1 MINGD
6 ITMPYEDPIKE
17 YLDEDPERRV
27 KLFYIYTRIMIVS
40 TFLIA
45 FGVIVFILLTFHII

>member
-1 MINGD
+1 
-6 ITMPYEDPIKE
+6 MPNYEDPLKD
-17 YLDEDPERRV
+17 YLDKDPERRV

-45 FGVIVFILLTFHII
+45 FGVIMFILLEFGII

>member
-1 MINGD
+1 
-6 ITMPYEDPIKE
+6 MPYQDPIKE

-45 FGVIVFILLTFHII
+45 FGVIVYILLTFVII

>member
-1 MINGD
+1 
-6 ITMPYEDPIKE
+6 MPYEDPLKE

-27 KLFYIYTRIMIVS
+27 NLFYIYTRIMIVS

-45 FGVIVFILLTFHII
+45 FGVMVYILITLKII

>member
-1 MINGD
+1 
-6 ITMPYEDPIKE
+6 MPNYEDPLKD

-27 KLFYIYTRIMIVS
+27 KLFYIYTRIMIIS

-45 FGVIVFILLTFHII
+45 FGVIMFILLEFGII

>member
-1 MINGD
+1 
-6 ITMPYEDPIKE
+6 MPYENPLKE

-45 FGVIVFILLTFHII
+45 FGVMVYILLTLGII

>member
-1 MINGD
+1 
-6 ITMPYEDPIKE
+6 MPYEDPIKE

-45 FGVIVFILLTFHII
+45 FGVIVYILLTFHII

>member
-1 MINGD
+1 
-6 ITMPYEDPIKE
+6 MPYENPLKE
-17 YLDEDPERRV
+17 YLDGDPERRV

-45 FGVIVFILLTFHII
+45 FGVMVYILLTLGII